1 MAVMAIPA
9 GDVAGVLLT
18 IVGTIAVAATVI
30 LRGPVGKGLARAME
44 LGAGAAVNPEHD
56 ARMARLEQRVTEL
69 ESVHGRVAEL
79 EERVD
84 FAERLLTRGETAGR
98 LPEIR
103 GRE

>member
-9 GDVAGVLLT
+9 GDIAPVVLT
-18 IVGTIAVAATVI
+18 IVITIAVAATII
-30 LRGPVGKGLARAME
+30 LRGPLGKGLARAME
-44 LGAGAAVNPEHD
+44 VGAGAAVNPEHD
-56 ARMARLEQRVTEL
+56 ARMAQLEQRVTEL
-69 ESVHGRVAEL
+69 ESVHGRLAEL

>member
-9 GDVAGVLLT
+9 DEIAPVIIT
-18 IVGTIAVAATVI
+18 IVGTIAVAATII
-30 LRGPVGKGLARAME
+30 LRGPLGKGLARAME

-56 ARMARLEQRVTEL
+56 ARMAQLEQRVTEL
-69 ESVHGRVAEL
+69 ESVHGRLAEL

-84 FAERLLTRGETAGR
+84 FAERLLPRGETAGR

-103 GRE
+103 GGE